1 MKIHFFLCRTLDETK
16 VTAKI
21 EDVSETVLVDFSLGP
36 FNPDPANG
44 GSATTTTT
52 HYLLLNKQNSFE
64 CDESLG
70 ILTPDQMTDFTIAL
84 ECSRTPSC
92 ENLSGSGESRLAI
105 IQASTSRPSDT
116 ALNSADVEQTEG
128 FGER

>member
-1 MKIHFFLCRTLDETK
+1 M
-16 VTAKI
+16 TAKI
-21 EDVSETVLVDFSLGP
+21 EDVSDVLVDFSLGP
-36 FNPDPANG
+36 YNSDPANN
-44 GSATTTTT
+44 GSATS

-92 ENLSGSGESRLAI
+92 ENLSGSGASRLA

-116 ALNSADVEQTEG
+116 ALNSAFVEQTEG